1 MGIGTSLFL
10 IAVGAILKFAVT
22 ANVSGLEI
30 ATIGVILMVVGVLG
44 LLISL
49 FFLTQRNDAVVP
61 GEPRVRERDRYY

>member
-1 MGIGTSLFL
+1 
-10 IAVGAILKFAVT
+10 
-22 ANVSGLEI
+22 
-30 ATIGVILMVVGVLG
+30 VLG